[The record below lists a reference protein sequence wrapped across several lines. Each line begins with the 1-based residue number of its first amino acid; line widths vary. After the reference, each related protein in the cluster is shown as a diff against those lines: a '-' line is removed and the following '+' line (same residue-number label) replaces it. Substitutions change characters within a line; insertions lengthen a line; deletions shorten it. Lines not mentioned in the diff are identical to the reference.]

1 MNNPLINP
9 GLGTFVWLLVS
20 FGILAFILMKW
31 GWPMILKA
39 LKSREEAIAASLNE
53 AAKARE
59 EMKSLVAHNEELLR
73 QAKMERDEMLRN
85 ARLTSE
91 QIVEEARTKATAEAD
106 RIVEAARENINY
118 EKMKA
123 MTEPTI
129 CRAFEPKRL
138 PKNSGMVLAS
148 SFWVMTLVLLPSIS
162 QARRDPINAFPR
174 PIQVEATPKF
184 QPNCPA

>member
-9 GLGTFVWLLVS
+9 GIGTFVWLLVS

-73 QAKMERDEMLRN
+73 EAKKERDEMLHN

-91 QIVEEARTKATAEAD
+91 QIVEEARVKATAEAD
-106 RIVEAARENINY
+106 RIVESARENINY
-118 EKMKA
+118 EKLKA
-123 MTEPTI
+123 MHELKNQI
-129 CRAFEPKRL
+129 ANLSIEIAEKLLRAELSDKPKADAL
-138 PKNSGMVLAS
+138 
-148 SFWVMTLVLLPSIS
+148 
-162 QARRDPINAFPR
+162 
-174 PIQVEATPKF
+174 IQKELEQVHL
-184 QPNCPA
+184 N

>member
-1 MNNPLINP
+1 MNNPLISP
-9 GLGTFVWLLVS
+9 GIGTFVWLLVS

-31 GWPMILKA
+31 GWPMILGA
-39 LKSREEAIAASLNE
+39 LKNREEAIAASLNE

-85 ARLTSE
+85 ARLASE

-123 MTEPTI
+123 MTELKNQI
-129 CRAFEPKRL
+129 ANLSIEIAEKLIRAELSDKPKADAL
-138 PKNSGMVLAS
+138 
-148 SFWVMTLVLLPSIS
+148 
-162 QARRDPINAFPR
+162 
-174 PIQVEATPKF
+174 IQKELEMAKL
-184 QPNCPA
+184 N

>member
-9 GLGTFVWLLVS
+9 GLGTFVWMLVS

-31 GWPMILKA
+31 GWPMILKS
-39 LKSREEAIAASLNE
+39 LKNREEAITASLNE

-73 QAKMERDEMLRN
+73 EAKIERDEMLRN

-91 QIVEEARTKATAEAD
+91 QIIEEARTRAAVEAD

-118 EKMKA
+118 EKLKA
-123 MTEPTI
+123 MHELKNQI
-129 CRAFEPKRL
+129 ANLSIEISEKLLRAELSDKAKADIL
-138 PKNSGMVLAS
+138 
-148 SFWVMTLVLLPSIS
+148 
-162 QARRDPINAFPR
+162 
-174 PIQVEATPKF
+174 IQKELDNVHL
-184 QPNCPA
+184 N

>member
-9 GLGTFVWLLVS
+9 GLGTLVWMLVS

-31 GWPMILKA
+31 GWPMILKS
-39 LKSREEAIAASLNE
+39 LKSREEAITASLNE

-73 QAKMERDEMLRN
+73 QAKIERDEILRN

-91 QIVEEARTKATAEAD
+91 QIVEDARVRATAEAD

-118 EKMKA
+118 EKLKA
-123 MTEPTI
+123 MHELKNQIANLSIEITEKLLRTELSDKSKADALI
-129 CRAFEPKRL
+129 QKELDSVRL
-138 PKNSGMVLAS
+138 N
-148 SFWVMTLVLLPSIS
+148 
-162 QARRDPINAFPR
+162 
-174 PIQVEATPKF
+174 
-184 QPNCPA
+184 